1 MSEARVNRAACR
13 MCVCLMCRCVLSAE
27 PLPWCFSP
35 AAPLR
40 IPVLDRY
47 HDRGVVAMGKVES
60 GTLRAGQKVC
70 IMPTKNTVKVEAIFI
85 DAAEGATAFY
95 VQRPIMGE
103 GA

>member
-40 IPVLDRY
+40 ITGRWEPA
-47 HDRGVVAMGKVES
+47 GAAP
-60 GTLRAGQKVC
+60 RAAR
-70 IMPTKNTVKVEAIFI
+70 VEAERFHAVKQAFPEVRKHHCRAIFKYEN
-85 DAAEGATAFY
+85 DEFTKTGSGQT
-95 VQRPIMGE
+95 
-103 GA
+103 